1 MTTQVAGPMCRRRSC
16 CTSSRTTIPP
26 GWEPWC
32 RCIRWWKST
41 SKTNQCILGNWEKLT
56 NSTQYVGVIRNHVNA
71 FFYRYKRPEER
82 KILDDAMGVILPVV
96 YQRLV
101 SLMPD
106 ESEYAVLLQKQIL
119 KVFYAF
125 IQVIVLG
132 SIICRCFSFSLTY
145 IRKVY

>member
-1 MTTQVAGPMCRRRSC
+1 MQ
-16 CTSSRTTIPP
+16 
-26 GWEPWC
+26 
-32 RCIRWWKST
+32 
-41 SKTNQCILGNWEKLT
+41 
-56 NSTQYVGVIRNHVNA
+56 GVIQNHVNV

-145 IRKVY
+145 NRKAY